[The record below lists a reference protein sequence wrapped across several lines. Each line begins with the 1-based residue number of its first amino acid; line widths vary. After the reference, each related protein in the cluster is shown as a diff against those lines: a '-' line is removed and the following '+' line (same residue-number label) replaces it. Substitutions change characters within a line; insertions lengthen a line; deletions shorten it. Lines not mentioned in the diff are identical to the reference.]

1 MLALTKKNAVMI
13 KNIKIFFAI
22 ILVAAAAVG
31 IFIWND
37 TRVKILYKAES
48 DFGPIWVYERG
59 DYRCMNF
66 VEPPASI
73 TQSCLLISK
82 PKNLLHN
89 YSKMMITTLF
99 LEDNPRKILM
109 IGLGGGSMVKALN
122 ILVPNAKI
130 DIVEINSALPPIAQ
144 EYFNLKVNS
153 NNKIIIEDGFEFV
166 KKTPE
171 KEYDIVLIDAFDKD
185 YIPPTLLTDEFMQN
199 VKKVMKER
207 GVVAINTFTESKYKD
222 VESSLFKNNF
232 GSYYNLAVGG
242 NRVILT
248 AKSKMPEL
256 NEIAATS
263 NLWLYRFVE
272 INAGQPALLSLF
284 QGNLK

>member
-66 VEPPASI
+66 VEPPAST

-89 YSKMMITTLF
+89 YSKMMMTTLF

-232 GSYYNLAVGG
+232 GSYYNLVVGG

-248 AKSKMPEL
+248 VKGKMPEL

>member
-22 ILVAAAAVG
+22 ILVAVAAVG

-48 DFGPIWVYERG
+48 DFGPVWVYERG

-66 VEPPASI
+66 VEPPVST

-82 PKNLLHN
+82 PKTLLHN
-89 YSKMMITTLF
+89 YPKVMMTTLF

-248 AKSKMPEL
+248 AKGKMPEL